1 MTNPTVQNVMHVT
14 EAPRKSLDKR
24 NGHEAIL
31 KGLITNKSLVLLK
44 MSNGDSDVIGR
55 VTQFDN
61 FTITVMVQSFAL
73 GATPIDSHLETFFKH
88 SIRSFCLSNV
98 LTGSRV

>member
-1 MTNPTVQNVMHVT
+1 MTNPTVQNSMHVT

-31 KGLITNKSLVLLK
+31 KGLITNKSLVTLK
-44 MSNGDSDVIGR
+44 MNGSACDVVGR

-61 FTITVMVQSFAL
+61 FTITVMVQSYDQ
-73 GATPIDSHLETFFKH
+73 GPIPIDSHLETFFKH
-88 SIRSFCLSNV
+88 SIRSFCLAK
-98 LTGSRV
+98 